1 MSLTVIEERLTQRRR
16 ILNTQN
22 RLFILCIKMRPF
34 KARAEIAS
42 GGNAT
47 FCVLT
52 RMHER
57 AITNNKKHIVAV
69 YRSEKKKN
77 HSLIVTHLLRRQK
90 HFLVDRN
97 NHEEFSRSFRFYRG
111 AITPRRG
118 RLNIQSAKGCVV
130 VHGSLWP
137 ISCGTNT
144 DLSFVDRFIVALL
157 MGLPVCK
164 QQLFFFLFRLNST
177 QE

>member
-1 MSLTVIEERLTQRRR
+1 MIARDSVKRIEPVIWWAKKRERQASCLSGNIAKPFSIFVSLTVIEERLTQRRR
-16 ILNTQN
+16 RRILNAQN
-22 RLFILCIKMRPF
+22 RSFILCIKMRPF

-69 YRSEKKKN
+69 YRSEKKKKN
-77 HSLIVTHLLRRQK
+77 HTLIVTHLLRRQK

-111 AITPRRG
+111 AITPRRDG
-118 RLNIQSAKGCVV
+118 
-130 VHGSLWP
+130 
-137 ISCGTNT
+137 
-144 DLSFVDRFIVALL
+144 
-157 MGLPVCK
+157 
-164 QQLFFFLFRLNST
+164 
-177 QE
+177 